1 MKKTKLFIV
10 VMLVL
15 VANSVFGQT
24 TINYEMYVA
33 NSFTPQLKIVND
45 NLLFTTPVGVYFIT
59 LPHEC
64 GSFWFEAY
72 PYAFR
77 GIAVNDFVFNDNKM
91 LAAQT
96 NNVGHILV
104 MTEGNDTRNHILF
117 TPQEFIPDIRPDDM
131 HSMFYEC
138 FDVVNRLVQNP
149 NDKNELLATISGAI
163 MRSKDFGQT
172 WENMLDHG
180 TFTAMEQ
187 CIAYNPNDTKMIFC
201 SDLGFTEVIG
211 SDNFKYTFDGGET
224 CQELSG
230 FYLHGGVAFHPTDPD
245 IVVLAGSSVAV
256 SKDGCKTW
264 EFTKNLDD
272 LDGPA
277 KIAFDKRTGEILFSK
292 YRILGGDNMKYGI
305 YYSSDLG
312 ATWEELCELP
322 FNGEL
327 TDFVQYGSKI
337 YCISSECEICE
348 IDLEK
353 INVGVS
359 EVITNDAIRMRL
371 YENTISWQSEKMLS
385 RVEVV
390 STEGI
395 ILAQQEVGGTKG
407 EIMINED
414 LTGVAIAVFYTA
426 DGRPLSVKFNK

>member
-1 MKKTKLFIV
+1 MKVLRFFTCIV
-10 VMLVL
+10 LALV
-15 VANSVFGQT
+15 SISSFGQVT
-24 TINYEMYVA
+24 NINYYA
-33 NSFTPQLKIVND
+33 NESHFTPQLKIVND

-117 TPQEFIPDIRPDDM
+117 TPQEFIPEFRPEDL
-131 HSMFYEC
+131 HSTFYEC
-138 FDVVNRLVQNP
+138 LDVVKRLVQNP
-149 NDKNELLATISGAI
+149 NDKNELLATINGAI
-163 MRSKDFGQT
+163 MQSDDFGQT
-172 WENMLDHG
+172 WKEIPEVYFSSDKDL
-180 TFTAMEQ
+180 
-187 CIAYNPNDTKMIFC
+187 CLAYNPNDSKMIFC

-224 CQELSG
+224 WQELSG
-230 FYLHGGVAFHPTDPD
+230 FYLHGGVAFHPTDLD

-305 YYSSDLG
+305 YYSVDLG
-312 ATWEELCELP
+312 ATWVELCELP
-322 FNGEL
+322 FDGEL
-327 TDFVQYGSKI
+327 TDFEQYGSKI

-353 INVGVS
+353 TDVGVS
-359 EVITNDAIRMRL
+359 EVITNDAIRMRFG
-371 YENTISWQSEKMLS
+371 ENQISWQSEKTIS
-385 RVEVV
+385 RVEVI
-390 STEGI
+390 STDGI
-395 ILAQQEVGGTKG
+395 ILAQQQTDSPQG
-407 EIMINED
+407 EMTFSDE
-414 LTGVAIAVFYTA
+414 LTGVAVVAFHTA
-426 DGRPLSVKFNK
+426 EGQRITRKINL